1 MNDRQILQVHIGKHF
16 RLPKLRR
23 GIKSIVFDLDETIG
37 SFSDLHILWT
47 GIENIMASSDK
58 DQQNIFNTILD
69 LYPEF
74 LRYGIISIFDYLMA
88 KKKQAIYDKMYLY
101 TNNHCPPPWVSLL
114 CNYIQ
119 SKLKNT
125 DGELFDKII
134 TAFKMNKKTLEIPR
148 TTAHKTHSD
157 FIRCS
162 LLPATTEICFIDDS
176 YHTNMIDDRVY
187 YIQPAPYHHG
197 LKHETII
204 QRLIHSD
211 IGSQISDFFARSNVD
226 LREPSKNN
234 EKLAGF
240 LADWFGNDL
249 CAQSN
254 AYPPHKNMEQDI
266 FVSQKMMYHIKEFL
280 FYNSRSSNKTRKK
293 APSCKKQYYY
303 YWNEFRKTRKRVSRT
318 SVKVFN

>member
-1 MNDRQILQVHIGKHF
+1 MNDRQILQVHVGKHF
-16 RLPKLRR
+16 RLPRLRR
-23 GIKSIVFDLDETIG
+23 GVKSIVFDLDETIG

-47 GIENIMASSDK
+47 GIENIHASSDK
-58 DQQNIFNTILD
+58 NQQIVFNAVLD

-74 LRYGIISIFDYLMA
+74 LRYGIISIFDYLME
-88 KKKQAIYDKMYLY
+88 KKKQATYDKMYLY
-101 TNNHCPPPWVSLL
+101 TNNQCPPPWISLL

-119 SKLKNT
+119 SKLKT
-125 DGELFDKII
+125 EGELFDKII
-134 TAFKMNKKTLEIPR
+134 SAFKMNKKPLEIPR
-148 TTAHKTHSD
+148 TTAQKTHSD

-176 YHTNMIDDRVY
+176 YHTNMINDRVY

-197 LKHETII
+197 LKCETII
-204 QRLIHSD
+204 QRLVHSD
-211 IGSQISDFFARSNVD
+211 IGSQISDFFARSNDD

-240 LADWFGNDL
+240 LADWFGYDS
-249 CAQSN
+249 CTQSN
-254 AYPPHKNMEQDI
+254 IHRSKNIEQDI

-280 FYNSRSSNKTRKK
+280 FYSGKSSSKTRKK

-303 YWNEFRKTRKRVSRT
+303 YWKEFRKTRKRGQRR
-318 SVKVFN
+318 